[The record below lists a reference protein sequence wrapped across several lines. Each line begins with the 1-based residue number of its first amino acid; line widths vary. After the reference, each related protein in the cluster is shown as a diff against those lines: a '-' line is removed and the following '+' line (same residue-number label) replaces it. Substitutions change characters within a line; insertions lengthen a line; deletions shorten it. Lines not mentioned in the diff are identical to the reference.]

1 MKYKIIKLLN
11 LVMYKMGQE
20 CIVPTCDN
28 MLDKKESN
36 YYA

>member
-28 MLDKKESN
+28 MYLESN